1 MYVVWWRLST
11 LMRVFSSLGPGRGR
25 RAICLPCQIAVPP
38 LVFSAELS
46 RDRGPLAIHS
56 FWPYRYKKAALSPS
70 HHTSAPHFG
79 WERRKIERETA
90 RPSVQ
95 CNAIRQ
101 NRPNSRPD
109 SFGSGLVISKLHTR
123 ICSLLPHL
131 SSPQSRLESNLV
143 LGAVE

>member
-38 LVFSAELS
+38 LVFPPSSPEIVA
-46 RDRGPLAIHS
+46 P
-56 FWPYRYKKAALSPS
+56 SPS
-70 HHTSAPHFG
+70 IRSGLIAIKRPLSLPHHTSAPHFG

-109 SFGSGLVISKLHTR
+109 SFGFGLVISKLHTR

-131 SSPQSRLESNLV
+131 SSPQSRLESNHV
-143 LGAVE
+143 LGALE